1 MIITISIDMTK
12 EQMGKIELQANE
24 IFKEI
29 NDISNKYHRLKR
41 NRLMYIVFT
50 PRYIRLWH
58 SITGKKPY
66 LELNYKPK
74 I

>member
-1 MIITISIDMTK
+1 MIITILIIMTN
-12 EQMGKIELQANE
+12 EQLAKLITDEMLLECIGDGWK
-24 IFKEI
+24 
-29 NDISNKYHRLKR
+29 KYNRLKR

-50 PRYIRLWH
+50 PRYVRLWH

-66 LELNYKPK
+66 LEFNYQPK

>member
-1 MIITISIDMTK
+1 MIITILIIMT
-12 EQMGKIELQANE
+12 NE
-24 IFKEI
+24 KLAKLLTDEMLLECIGDGWKKY
-29 NDISNKYHRLKR
+29 DILKR

-50 PRYIRLWH
+50 PQYIRLWH

-66 LELNYKPK
+66 LELNYQPK